1 MADATVAEE
10 RTGLLRSLYFTI
22 FLTSTAYGTVT
33 FLLPVYAAGL
43 GASYIALGVI
53 GAVGS
58 VVYTVM
64 TFLSGVLLD
73 RFERVRFY
81 VGFTVIGMLV
91 VFLFALTS
99 KVSDVIV
106 VRGLLGVASGAF
118 WVTAS
123 TLTADISPPELLTQS
138 VGRYNLSWILG
149 FVVGPFLGGLI
160 SDSYGFPALFII
172 LSFLVLLST
181 ALIWTRLAKR
191 LELRNR
197 SDSRRFNF
205 SAIRGIL
212 LAYATLLPYA
222 VVLGIYM
229 AILPGHMGELGISAS
244 AIGLLLTMTNS
255 VRGLGFFNSERW
267 VMWGTKKSLGL
278 AAFLMTGA
286 LFMLSFSST
295 TLEFVA
301 PLALYG
307 LAGGII
313 TPVILDYIAH
323 RTPREVLGTAMGL
336 HECVYGVGMT
346 IGPMVGGVIAEAFQ
360 PSTLY
365 LLLAALATLILPLS
379 LGLDESLS
387 EGEM

>member
-1 MADATVAEE
+1 MADPIVAEE

-22 FLTSTAYGTVT
+22 FLTSTAFGTVT

-53 GAVGS
+53 GAVGN

-64 TFLSGVLLD
+64 TFLSGGLLD

-123 TLTADISPPELLTQS
+123 TLTADISPPKLLTQS

-197 SDSRRFNF
+197 SESHKLDF

-212 LAYATLLPYA
+212 PAYATLLPYA

-244 AIGLLLTMTNS
+244 AIGFLLTMTNG

-267 VMWGTKKSLGL
+267 VMWGTKKSLCL

>member
-1 MADATVAEE
+1 MAEPTVAEE

-22 FLTSTAYGTVT
+22 FLTSTAFGTVT

-53 GAVGS
+53 GAVGN

-160 SDSYGFPALFII
+160 SDSYGFPSLFII

-181 ALIWTRLAKR
+181 ALIWTRLANR

-244 AIGLLLTMTNS
+244 AIGLLLTMTNG

-323 RTPREVLGTAMGL
+323 RTPREVIGTAMGL

>member
-1 MADATVAEE
+1 MADPIVAEE

-22 FLTSTAYGTVT
+22 FLTSTAFGTVT

-91 VFLFALTS
+91 VFLFALTT
-99 KVSDVIV
+99 KVSDVIM

-197 SDSRRFNF
+197 SESRRFNF
-205 SAIRGIL
+205 STIRGIL

-244 AIGLLLTMTNS
+244 AIGLLLTMTNG

>member
-1 MADATVAEE
+1 MADPIVAEE

-22 FLTSTAYGTVT
+22 FLTSTAFGTVT

-123 TLTADISPPELLTQS
+123 TLTADISPPKLLTQS

-197 SDSRRFNF
+197 SESHKLDF

-212 LAYATLLPYA
+212 PAYATLLPYA

-244 AIGLLLTMTNS
+244 AIGFLLTMTNG

-267 VMWGTKKSLGL
+267 VMWGTKKSLCL

>member
-1 MADATVAEE
+1 MADPIVAEE

-22 FLTSTAYGTVT
+22 FLTSTAFGTVT

-197 SDSRRFNF
+197 SESHKLDF

-212 LAYATLLPYA
+212 PAYATLLPYA

-244 AIGLLLTMTNS
+244 AIGFLLTMTNG

-267 VMWGTKKSLGL
+267 VMWGTKKSLCL

>member
-22 FLTSTAYGTVT
+22 FLTSTAFGTVT

-160 SDSYGFPALFII
+160 SDSYGFLALFII

-197 SDSRRFNF
+197 SESRMFNF
-205 SAIRGIL
+205 SKIRGIL

-244 AIGLLLTMTNS
+244 AIGFLLTMTNG

-307 LAGGII
+307 LAGGIV

-323 RTPREVLGTAMGL
+323 RTPKEVLGTAMGL

>member
-1 MADATVAEE
+1 MAEPTVAEE

-22 FLTSTAYGTVT
+22 FLTSTAFGTVT

-53 GAVGS
+53 GAVGN

-91 VFLFALTS
+91 VFLFALTT
-99 KVSDVIV
+99 KVSDVIM

-160 SDSYGFPALFII
+160 SDSYGFPVLFII

-197 SDSRRFNF
+197 SESRRFNF
-205 SAIRGIL
+205 STIRGIL

-244 AIGLLLTMTNS
+244 AIGLLLTMTNG

-295 TLEFVA
+295 ILEFVA

>member
-1 MADATVAEE
+1 MAEPTVAEE

-33 FLLPVYAAGL
+33 FLLPVYAEGL
-43 GASYIALGVI
+43 GASYIELGVI
-53 GAVGS
+53 GAVGN

-73 RFERVRFY
+73 RFERVRY
-81 VGFTVIGMLV
+81 YLGFTVVGIAV
-91 VFLFALTS
+91 VFIFSLTT
-99 KVSDVIV
+99 KVSDVVV

-123 TLTADISPPELLTQS
+123 TLTADISPPDLLTQS

-149 FVVGPFLGGLI
+149 FIVGPFLGGLV
-160 SDSYGFPALFII
+160 SDAYGFNSLFVI
-172 LSFLVLLST
+172 LSFVLILSV
-181 ALIWTRLAKR
+181 ALIWGRLLTRLK
-191 LELRNR
+191 LRNR
-197 SDSRRFNF
+197 SEDHRFNLT
-205 SAIRGIL
+205 AIKGIL

-222 VVLGIYM
+222 TILGIYM

-244 AIGLLLTMTNS
+244 AIGFLLTMTNG

-267 VMWGTKKSLGL
+267 VRWGVKKSLGL
-278 AAFLMTGA
+278 SAIIMAGA
-286 LFMLSFSST
+286 LFLVSFSSN
-295 TLEFVA
+295 TLGFVV

-307 LAGGII
+307 FAGGIV
-313 TPVILDYIAH
+313 TPVILNYIAH

>member
-1 MADATVAEE
+1 MAEPTVAEE

-22 FLTSTAYGTVT
+22 FLTSTAFGTVT

-53 GAVGS
+53 GAVGN

-91 VFLFALTS
+91 VFLFALIT

-197 SDSRRFNF
+197 SESRMFNF

-244 AIGLLLTMTNS
+244 AIGFLLTMTNG

-301 PLALYG
+301 PLAIYG

-323 RTPREVLGTAMGL
+323 RTPKEVLGTAMGL

>member
-22 FLTSTAYGTVT
+22 FLTSTAFGTVT

-197 SDSRRFNF
+197 SESRMFNF

-244 AIGLLLTMTNS
+244 AIGLLLTMTNG

>member
-22 FLTSTAYGTVT
+22 FLTSTAFGTVT

-81 VGFTVIGMLV
+81 MGFTVIGMLV

-181 ALIWTRLAKR
+181 ALIWARLANR

-197 SDSRRFNF
+197 LDSRRLDF

-244 AIGLLLTMTNS
+244 AIGLLLTMTNG

-301 PLALYG
+301 PLAIYG

-323 RTPREVLGTAMGL
+323 RTPKEVLGTAMGL